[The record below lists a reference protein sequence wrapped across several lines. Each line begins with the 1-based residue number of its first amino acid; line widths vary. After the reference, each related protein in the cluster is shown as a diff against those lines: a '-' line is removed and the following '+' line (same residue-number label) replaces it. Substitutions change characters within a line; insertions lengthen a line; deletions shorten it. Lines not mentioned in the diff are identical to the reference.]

1 MEELIR
7 SLESKGYS
15 QFARYGFRELIL
27 PLREGLQARNIY
39 QRLFMAFFFLGCVFI
54 ALSSI
59 YWRTSGQMTVPAFLG
74 WLLLGI
80 PSTFLLVPLHE
91 MIHGWMFRWYGARDV
106 RYGVIWR
113 YLMFYAVAHAFV
125 INYRQ
130 FRYIA
135 MAPFVII
142 SCLCAVV
149 FFFVP
154 VEGKALLLGLYT
166 FHTLCCAGDFGLCGY
181 FYIYRHQ
188 NPVSF
193 DDANT
198 GTSYFYAIQDTNS
211 PVYPA
216 NNTSDVENP

>member
-7 SLESKGYS
+7 SLEAKGYS

-39 QRLFMAFFFLGCVFI
+39 QRLLMLFFFLGCVTAGAGAAYWI
-54 ALSSI
+54 ATDQLTALS
-59 YWRTSGQMTVPAFLG
+59 FFG

-80 PSTFLLVPLHE
+80 PATFLLVPLHE

-142 SCLCAVV
+142 SGLTAAV
-149 FFFVP
+149 FCFVP

-181 FYIYRHQ
+181 FYIYRRQ

-198 GTSYFYAIQDTNS
+198 GTSYFYAIH
-211 PVYPA
+211 
-216 NNTSDVENP
+216 TSDVENP

>member
-7 SLESKGYS
+7 SLEAKGYS

-39 QRLFMAFFFLGCVFI
+39 QRLLFLFFFLGCITAGAGAAYWI
-54 ALSSI
+54 AKGQLTTLSF
-59 YWRTSGQMTVPAFLG
+59 AG

-80 PSTFLLVPLHE
+80 PATFLLVPLHE

-135 MAPFVII
+135 MAPFAVISVLSAI
-142 SCLCAVV
+142 A

-188 NPVSF
+188 SPVSF

-211 PVYPA
+211 PVYPV

>member
-7 SLESKGYS
+7 SLEAKGYS

-27 PLREGLQARNIY
+27 PLREGLLARNIY
-39 QRLFMAFFFLGCVFI
+39 QRLFMLFFFLGCVTAGAGAVFWI
-54 ALSSI
+54 ATDQLTALS
-59 YWRTSGQMTVPAFLG
+59 FFG

-80 PSTFLLVPLHE
+80 PATFLLVPLHE
-91 MIHGWMFRWYGARDV
+91 MIHGWMFRWYGAKDV

-142 SCLCAVV
+142 SGLAAAV
-149 FFFVP
+149 FCFVP

-181 FYIYRHQ
+181 FYIYRRQ

-198 GTSYFYAIQDTNS
+198 GTSYFYAIQNTNY
-211 PVYPA
+211 PVYPV

>member
-1 MEELIR
+1 MEALIR
-7 SLESKGYS
+7 SLEAKGYS

-39 QRLFMAFFFLGCVFI
+39 QRLFMLFFFLGCI
-54 ALSSI
+54 AAGAGGT
-59 YWRTSGQMTVPAFLG
+59 YWITSGQLTTVSFFK
-74 WLLLGI
+74 WLILGI
-80 PSTFLLVPLHE
+80 PATFLLVPLHE
-91 MIHGWMFRWYGARDV
+91 MIHGIMFRWYGAKDV

-125 INYRQ
+125 TNYRQ

-135 MAPFVII
+135 MAPFVVI
-142 SCLCAVV
+142 SLLSAVV
-149 FFFVP
+149 YFFVP
-154 VEGKALLLGLYT
+154 AEGKALVLGLYS

-188 NPVSF
+188 DPVSF

-198 GTSYFYAIQDTNS
+198 GTSYFYAIQNTNF
-211 PVYPA
+211 PVYTP
-216 NNTSDVENP
+216 NNTSDAENP

>member
-7 SLESKGYS
+7 SLEAKGYS

-39 QRLFMAFFFLGCVFI
+39 QRLLMLFFFLGCVFAVTGAGFWI
-54 ALSSI
+54 GAGQLSVLSFI
-59 YWRTSGQMTVPAFLG
+59 G

-80 PSTFLLVPLHE
+80 PATFLLVPLHE
-91 MIHGWMFRWYGARDV
+91 MIHGWMFRWYGAKDV

-135 MAPFVII
+135 MAPFVVI
-142 SCLCAVV
+142 SGLTAVV
-149 FFFVP
+149 FCFVP
-154 VEGKALLLGLYT
+154 TEVKALLLGLYT

-181 FYIYRHQ
+181 FYKYRHQ
-188 NPVSF
+188 QPVSF

-198 GTSYFYAIQDTNS
+198 GTSYFYAFQPENS
-211 PVYPA
+211 PVYTP